1 MKQAVDP
8 INLKKIKA
16 FRALSWIIYI
26 IWIGLFFSQKIE
38 SLSWLNLLFAFLVW
52 IPYYW
57 IPRQYLNRNAQSEDT
72 LPLWFK
78 KKKYDRIFSILMY
91 GIPLISLAA
100 FIFYQRFL
108 KS

>member
-1 MKQAVDP
+1 MKQTVDP

-16 FRALSWIIYI
+16 LRALSWIVYI
-26 IWIGLFFSQKIE
+26 IWIGLTFSQKIE
-38 SLSWLNLLFAFLVW
+38 ALSWLNLLFAFLVW
-52 IPYYW
+52 FPYYW
-57 IPRQYLNRNAQSEDT
+57 IPRQYRNRNAQSEDT

-100 FIFYQRFL
+100 FIFF
-108 KS
+108 